1 MKWSPKTES
10 THDSPEGFVPPAE
23 EVPQPP
29 LQENPERRAALAMAR
44 YRDGYF
50 LAGAIDRFGSVLK
63 VVALIVGG
71 LIALAGLIYAVAWA
85 VVGIVLLLMGVLV
98 GGLGYV
104 LGVLVQAA
112 GQLMKALFDVSVNG
126 SHFLSDDQRAHVMS
140 LE

>member
-1 MKWSPKTES
+1 
-10 THDSPEGFVPPAE
+10 
-23 EVPQPP
+23 
-29 LQENPERRAALAMAR
+29 MAR